1 MSQALYLRW
10 RPQTWDEVVGQEHV
24 VRTLQNSVRAGRT
37 VHAYLFAGPRG
48 TGKTTTARLLAKAL
62 NCLADDSGRK
72 PCNECVNCVAVNEGR
87 FLDLIEIDAASNTS
101 VEDVRELRDK
111 INFRPNQGICK
122 VYIIDEV
129 HMLSTAA
136 FNALLKTLEE
146 PPPHAVFI
154 LATTEV
160 HKIPATVLSR
170 CQRHEFRRVPTTEI
184 AAFLEA
190 RCAAEGVQVEPAAL
204 LLIARTATGSL
215 RDAISL
221 LDQLASTGETVTP
234 ERTRDVIGTAGGEAV
249 AAIVAAMGSGEAGAG
264 MAAIQASLDGGADAR
279 QLARQVV
286 DYLRGVMLIQMG
298 QADLI
303 DAPRETYT
311 EMETRAA
318 AIPLEGVLA
327 GMRSFGRAA
336 TEARLGWQPGL
347 GLELALLD
355 TMQVVGRGGPKSP
368 GSAPTSRRSQPAAAA
383 TDASPEPA
391 KPRGTT
397 ERPPT
402 KVAPRPAAES
412 ATSAKVSEQWDAI
425 LAAAYRLDTRTQAL
439 LKSGR
444 FLGVHNGRVVLGFP
458 TEILREKMEKGHSL
472 GFASRAIEEVIGVA
486 LPVRCV
492 LQQHWSNEGESDREA
507 APPMED
513 DGMVATAVRE
523 LGGHVVAVRPAPSE
537 PSA

>member
-62 NCLADDSGRK
+62 NCLADDPGRK
-72 PCNECVNCVAVNEGR
+72 PCNACDNCVAVNEGR

-111 INFRPNQGICK
+111 INFRPNQGIYK

-184 AAFLEA
+184 ASFLEA
-190 RCAAEGVQVEPAAL
+190 RCAVEGVRVEPAAL
-204 LLIARTATGSL
+204 VLIARTATGSL

-249 AAIVAAMGSGEAGAG
+249 TAIVAAIGSGEVGAG
-264 MAAIQASLDGGADAR
+264 MAAIQASLDGGADSR

-286 DYLRGVMLIQMG
+286 DALRGVMLIQMG

-303 DAPRETYT
+303 DSGQETHA
-311 EMETRAA
+311 EMERLAA
-318 AIPLEGVLA
+318 AIPFEAVLA

-355 TMQVVGRGGPKSP
+355 TVQVVERA
-368 GSAPTSRRSQPAAAA
+368 GSNPAGAAPVSRRPQPVGEPS
-383 TDASPEPA
+383 ASA
-391 KPRGTT
+391 KPRTAA
-397 ERPPT
+397 ERPAT
-402 KVAPRPAAES
+402 KAAPQPPAES
-412 ATSAKVSEQWDAI
+412 ATSDTVSEQWDAI
-425 LAAAYRLDTRTQAL
+425 LTAAYRIDTRTQAL

-472 GFASRAIEEVIGVA
+472 GHASRAIEEVIGVA

-492 LQQHWSNEGESDREA
+492 LQQHWSTDGEGDREA